1 MNKTGEGRKLFRA
14 LVRGRMSS
22 RARTLVI
29 QEEASVFLA
38 DREPESRLP

>member
-14 LVRGRMSS
+14 IVRGRMSS

-29 QEEASVFLA
+29 QEEAAFLA
-38 DREPESRLP
+38 DKEPESRLP